1 MKTRLV
7 LPAVVAAAVVAG
19 GFTLARADDC
29 PTPPSHK
36 ELLEKR
42 LAKLPAQEQELAR
55 KIAPL
60 RDSLARTIGGYQHK
74 VHKGTAARSLTAERA
89 TIRSL
94 QAQIYAL
101 EAQNPDVTL
110 DLLADLPGPG
120 GCGPHGGPG
129 HHGADSLAP
138 PPPPEDD

>member
-1 MKTRLV
+1 MKTRLI
-7 LPAVVAAAVVAG
+7 LPAALAVVVAG
-19 GFTLARADDC
+19 CFTLAHAGDSQ
-29 PTPPSHK
+29 TPPSHK
-36 ELLEKR
+36 ELLEKKI
-42 LAKLPAQEQELAR
+42 AKLPAQEQELAR
-55 KIAPL
+55 KILPL
-60 RDSLARTIGGYQHK
+60 RDSLMRTVGEYQHK

-89 TIRSL
+89 AIKSL
-94 QAQIYAL
+94 QSQIYAL

-120 GCGPHGGPG
+120 GFGHHGGPG